1 MKLLLPQISLSCVLL
16 LFLPTCYSSSSSSYS
31 SSSTPLNSSS
41 TSSSC
46 SRCTLQGE
54 AKARRLQEIKN
65 DILHKLGLK
74 QAPNVTLKELPR
86 IPPVNSILGRYGLT
100 PPEEESSDN
109 EEDMDDFSVSSPG
122 GGTGRTTL
130 SMTTM
135 DSMNGMVS
143 DMPYSSNEDQEEYE
157 DFLINSEKSISLARN
172 REYICPSSLYK
183 SFMFFSRGSWNNV
196 SCGFRL
202 PWLTSLL
209 FEWWFPS
216 SSCLFPKKF
225 RGFTLSFSY
234 PVNEWL
240 TKGSQGHELCVKKK
254 RREKERWG
262 FLLKVKK
269 LKEDL

>member
-16 LFLPTCYSSSSSSYS
+16 LFLPTCYSSSSYS
-31 SSSTPLNSSS
+31 SSSPPLNSSS

-183 SFMFFSRGSWNNV
+183 SFMFFSRGS
-196 SCGFRL
+196 
-202 PWLTSLL
+202 
-209 FEWWFPS
+209 
-216 SSCLFPKKF
+216 
-225 RGFTLSFSY
+225 
-234 PVNEWL
+234 
-240 TKGSQGHELCVKKK
+240 
-254 RREKERWG
+254 
-262 FLLKVKK
+262 
-269 LKEDL
+269 